1 MYTVRGL
8 IKNGVI
14 LPEEP
19 LDGREGEEVLITLL
33 ADDEQDVEASV
44 DAGID
49 EIVARLIAAGPSTD
63 YIPPKESLAEK
74 LAVALTEEPIDPTEW
89 DREWA
94 EIEAEMKAR
103 DLADDRAE
111 GRL

>member
-1 MYTVRGL
+1 MYTIKGL

-19 LDGREGEEVLITLL
+19 LGNREGEEVLITLL
-33 ADDEQDVEASV
+33 ETDRQDVEASV
-44 DAGID
+44 DAGLD
-49 EIVARLIAAGPSTD
+49 EVVARLTAAGPSTD
-63 YIPPKESLAEK
+63 YIPPKESLAAK
-74 LAVALTEEPIDPTEW
+74 LSVVLAEEPIDSAEW

-94 EIEAEMKAR
+94 RIEAEMKSR
-103 DLADDRAE
+103 DRADDRAE

>member
-33 ADDEQDVEASV
+33 ADEEQTEASIAEV
-44 DAGID
+44 
-49 EIVARLIAAGPSTD
+49 VARIAASGPGELFPPTD
-63 YIPPKESLAEK
+63 SWAEK
-74 LAVALTEEPIDPTEW
+74 LSVVLHEEPIDPTEW

-103 DLADDRAE
+103 DLAGDRAE

>member
-1 MYTVRGL
+1 MVTIKGT

-14 LPEEP
+14 LPAEP
-19 LDGREGEEVLITLL
+19 LGSREGEEVLITLL
-33 ADDEQDVEASV
+33 AADEEDIEAAI

-49 EIVARLIAAGPSTD
+49 EVVARLIAAGPSVD

-74 LAVALTEEPIDPTEW
+74 LSVALTEEPIDSAEW
-89 DREWA
+89 NREWA
-94 EIEAEMKAR
+94 KIEAEMKAR

>member
-14 LPEEP
+14 LPAEP
-19 LDGREGEEVLITLL
+19 LDSREGEEVLITLL
-33 ADDEQDVEASV
+33 PTDEEQIEESIAEVV
-44 DAGID
+44 AGI
-49 EIVARLIAAGPSTD
+49 AASGPGEF
-63 YIPPKESLAEK
+63 IPPTDSLAEK
-74 LAVALTEEPIDPTEW
+74 LSVTLTEDRVDPAEW

-94 EIEAEMKAR
+94 KIEAEMKAR

>member
-14 LPEEP
+14 LPTEP
-19 LDGREGEEVLITLL
+19 LDSREGEEVLITLL
-33 ADDEQDVEASV
+33 PTDEEQMEASV
-44 DAGID
+44 DAGIN
-49 EIVARLIAAGPSTD
+49 EVVARLIAAGPSMN
-63 YIPPKESLAEK
+63 YIPPKESLVEK
-74 LAVALTEEPIDPTEW
+74 LSVALTEEPIDSAEW

-94 EIEAEMKAR
+94 KIEAEMKAR